1 MRQIINF
8 NDNWTFLKPGE
19 TAAPVTLPH
28 TWNAIDGQD
37 GGNDYWRGTATYS
50 KAFAKPELRDGERC
64 FIEFDGMRAAIP
76 PSGPISPMRSKTRIC
91 WW

>member
-28 TWNAIDGQD
+28 TWNAIDGQ
-37 GGNDYWRGTATYS
+37 A
-50 KAFAKPELRDGERC
+50 ERR
-64 FIEFDGMRAAIP
+64 RALLY
-76 PSGPISPMRSKTRIC
+76 RI
-91 WW
+91 

>member
-28 TWNAIDGQD
+28 A
-37 GGNDYWRGTATYS
+37 
-50 KAFAKPELRDGERC
+50 ERR
-64 FIEFDGMRAAIP
+64 RALLY
-76 PSGPISPMRSKTRIC
+76 RI
-91 WW
+91 